1 MTPGHV
7 GTPKPRHPTAP
18 HSRRGFTGGEIGIDS
33 PLRSVQWLGRVV
45 NWFDTSDGCIGL
57 ATDQEMSTLAEWVRA
72 RRVRTIIID

>member
-1 MTPGHV
+1 M
-7 GTPKPRHPTAP
+7 
-18 HSRRGFTGGEIGIDS
+18 
-33 PLRSVQWLGRVV
+33 GRVV